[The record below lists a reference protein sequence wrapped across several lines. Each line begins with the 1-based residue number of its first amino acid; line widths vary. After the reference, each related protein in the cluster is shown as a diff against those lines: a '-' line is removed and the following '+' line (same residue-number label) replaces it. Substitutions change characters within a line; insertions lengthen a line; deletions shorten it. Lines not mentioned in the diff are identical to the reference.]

1 MNKSPAAG
9 ATETIDSE
17 IASNILKALKAKGD
31 MTQEDLAQELGVSYT
46 TLRRSLEQHRNDRR
60 SFSILELGKIAD
72 ILDVHPSALFPPA
85 LTVVAA

>member
-9 ATETIDSE
+9 ATETVDSE

>member
-9 ATETIDSE
+9 ATQTVDSE
-17 IASNILKALKAKGD
+17 IASNILKALKERGGI
-31 MTQEDLAQELGVSYT
+31 TQEGLAQELGISYT

-72 ILDVHPSALFPPA
+72 ILDIHPSAIFPPE
-85 LTVVAA
+85 LRGVAA